1 MRKLYLLLTI
11 LFLIDFG
18 WGQWGPF
25 KYISPGI
32 QIGYNNN
39 EGLFYGFQTSIG
51 ISIKDEFSTTSN
63 DLYRFIPSI
72 CFGFK
77 RYHKKYNEK
86 YIDLQTT
93 FFENKFI
100 ENMGPPIGIGIG
112 KNFFNN
118 SSNYRLKCYTWYLT
132 CFTID
137 YELERKSFNFSLIP
151 ILPRQIGIEKGS
163 VHSL

>member
-1 MRKLYLLLTI
+1 MKKLYILLCV

-18 WGQWGPF
+18 WGQLGPF
-25 KYISPGI
+25 SYISPGI

-51 ISIKDEFSTTSN
+51 ILQN
-63 DLYRFIPSI
+63 DLIFIPSI

-93 FFENKFI
+93 FFKNTTI
-100 ENMGPPIGIGIG
+100 PENMGPPIGIGIG

-118 SSNYRLKCYTWYLT
+118 SSNYRLKGYTWLLT

-137 YELERKSFNFSLIP
+137 YEFERKSYNWSLIP
-151 ILPRQIGIEKGS
+151 ILPI
-163 VHSL
+163 VFN

>member
-1 MRKLYLLLTI
+1 MKKLSLLLPI

-18 WGQWGPF
+18 WGQMGNYS
-25 KYISPGI
+25 YISPGI

-51 ISIKDEFSTTSN
+51 ILQN
-63 DLYRFIPSI
+63 DLIFVPSI

-93 FFENKFI
+93 FFSNTTI
-100 ENMGPPIGIGIG
+100 PENMEPPIGIG
-112 KNFFNN
+112 KNYFNN
-118 SSNYRLKCYTWYLT
+118 SSNYRLKCYTWLLT
-132 CFTID
+132 SLTID
-137 YELERKSFNFSLIP
+137 YELERKSYNWSLIP
-151 ILPRQIGIEKGS
+151 VLPLVIY
-163 VHSL
+163 

>member
-1 MRKLYLLLTI
+1 MKKLYPLLTI

-18 WGQWGPF
+18 WGQSGF
-25 KYISPGI
+25 YSYISPGI

-51 ISIKDEFSTTSN
+51 ILQDSPIV
-63 DLYRFIPSI
+63 PSI

-93 FFENKFI
+93 FFKNTTI
-100 ENMGPPIGIGIG
+100 PENMGAPIGIGIG

-118 SSNYRLKCYTWYLT
+118 SSNYRLKGYTWLLT

-137 YELERKSFNFSLIP
+137 YEFERKSYNWSLIP
-151 ILPRQIGIEKGS
+151 VLPIPIVIDEGA
-163 VHSL
+163 VHFW

>member
-1 MRKLYLLLTI
+1 MRKLYPLLTI

-18 WGQWGPF
+18 WGQSGF
-25 KYISPGI
+25 YSYISPGI

-51 ISIKDEFSTTSN
+51 ISIKDEFSTTYN
-63 DLYRFIPSI
+63 DLIYFISLI

-93 FFENKFI
+93 FFKNTII

-112 KNFFNN
+112 KNFSKN
-118 SSNYRLKCYTWYLT
+118 SSNYRLKGYTWLLT
-132 CFTID
+132 CLTID
-137 YELERKSFNFSLIP
+137 YELERKSFNYSLIP
-151 ILPRQIGIEKGS
+151 ILPKW
-163 VHSL
+163 

>member
-1 MRKLYLLLTI
+1 MRKLYLLFPI

-18 WGQWGPF
+18 WGQLGNYS
-25 KYISPGI
+25 YISPGI

-51 ISIKDEFSTTSN
+51 RVQN
-63 DLYRFIPSI
+63 DLIFIPSI

-93 FFENKFI
+93 FFKRTLPENLGLPF
-100 ENMGPPIGIGIG
+100 GIGIG

-118 SSNYRLKCYTWYLT
+118 SSNYRLKCYTWLLT
-132 CFTID
+132 CFTFD
-137 YELERKSFNFSLIP
+137 YEFERKSFNFSLIP
-151 ILPRQIGIEKGS
+151 VLP
-163 VHSL
+163 LPPFP

>member
-1 MRKLYLLLTI
+1 MRKLYLLFPI

-18 WGQWGPF
+18 WGQLGNYS
-25 KYISPGI
+25 YISPGI

-51 ISIKDEFSTTSN
+51 RVQN
-63 DLYRFIPSI
+63 DQIFIPSI

-93 FFENKFI
+93 FFKNPSTW
-100 ENMGPPIGIGIG
+100 NMGPPIGGIGIG

-163 VHSL
+163 VHSLD

>member
-1 MRKLYLLLTI
+1 MRKLYLLFPI

-18 WGQWGPF
+18 WGQLGNYS
-25 KYISPGI
+25 YISPGI

-51 ISIKDEFSTTSN
+51 RVQN
-63 DLYRFIPSI
+63 DLIFIPSI

-93 FFENKFI
+93 FFKNTGAI
-100 ENMGPPIGIGIG
+100 DNIGPPIGIGIG

-118 SSNYRLKCYTWYLT
+118 SSNYRLKCYTWLLT
-132 CFTID
+132 CFTFD
-137 YELERKSFNFSLIP
+137 YEFERKSSNYSLIP
-151 ILPRQIGIEKGS
+151 VLPIFID
-163 VHSL
+163 

>member
-1 MRKLYLLLTI
+1 MRKLYLLFPI

-18 WGQWGPF
+18 WGQLGNYS
-25 KYISPGI
+25 YISPGI

-51 ISIKDEFSTTSN
+51 RVQN
-63 DLYRFIPSI
+63 DLIFIPSI

-93 FFENKFI
+93 FFKNYGTEI
-100 ENMGPPIGIGIG
+100 MGPFIGIGIG

-118 SSNYRLKCYTWYLT
+118 SSNYRLKSYTWLLT
-132 CFTID
+132 CFTFD
-137 YELERKSFNFSLIP
+137 YEFERKSSNYSLIP
-151 ILPRQIGIEKGS
+151 VLPIFID
-163 VHSL
+163 

>member
-1 MRKLYLLLTI
+1 MKKLYPLLPI

-100 ENMGPPIGIGIG
+100 ENIGPPIGIGIG

-118 SSNYRLKCYTWYLT
+118 SSNYRLKGYTWLLT
-132 CFTID
+132 CFTFD
-137 YELERKSFNFSLIP
+137 YEFERKSFNFSLIP
-151 ILPRQIGIEKGS
+151 VLP
-163 VHSL
+163 LPPFP

>member
-1 MRKLYLLLTI
+1 MKKLYLLLTI

-18 WGQWGPF
+18 WGQSYPF

-51 ISIKDEFSTTSN
+51 ILQESPIV
-63 DLYRFIPSI
+63 PSI

-77 RYHKKYNEK
+77 RYHRKYNEK

-93 FFENKFI
+93 FFKNGWTI
-100 ENMGPPIGIGIG
+100 DNIGPPIGIGIG

-118 SSNYRLKCYTWYLT
+118 SSNYRLKCYTWLLT

-137 YELERKSFNFSLIP
+137 YELERKSYNWSLIP
-151 ILPRQIGIEKGS
+151 VLTLVIY
-163 VHSL
+163 

>member
-1 MRKLYLLLTI
+1 MRKLYLLFPI

-18 WGQWGPF
+18 WGQLGNYS
-25 KYISPGI
+25 YISPGI

-51 ISIKDEFSTTSN
+51 LLQN
-63 DLYRFIPSI
+63 DMIFIPSI

-93 FFENKFI
+93 FFKNYGTEI
-100 ENMGPPIGIGIG
+100 MGPFIGIGIG

-163 VHSL
+163 VHSF

>member
-1 MRKLYLLLTI
+1 MKKLYLLLTI

-18 WGQWGPF
+18 WGQSGNYS
-25 KYISPGI
+25 YISPGI

-51 ISIKDEFSTTSN
+51 ILQN
-63 DLYRFIPSI
+63 DLIFVPSI

-93 FFENKFI
+93 FFSNTTI
-100 ENMGPPIGIGIG
+100 PENMEPPIGIG
-112 KNFFNN
+112 KNYFNN
-118 SSNYRLKCYTWYLT
+118 SSNYRLKCYTWLLT
-132 CFTID
+132 SLTID
-137 YELERKSFNFSLIP
+137 YELERKSYNWSLIP
-151 ILPRQIGIEKGS
+151 VLPLVIY
-163 VHSL
+163 